1 LVKKYSQVPQVIFHC
16 ALSQVRG
23 PRSAGMYHRAAS
35 RATEANTSE
44 IIQQVFVLRGGFAL
58 WQARFKDQEG
68 MIENY
73 DPELWEAEY

>member
-1 LVKKYSQVPQVIFHC
+1 
-16 ALSQVRG
+16 
-23 PRSAGMYHRAAS
+23 MYHRAAS